1 MQVAHVDIVAI
12 LTAMTRSA
20 IIQARVRPEIKFA
33 GEQVLRSI
41 GLTMTEAM
49 ELFLRRLVVDQRLPF
64 EVVALDEPA
73 AATIMLAWQKH
84 EALLKTVDE
93 LGGLKRSQPRK
104 TQKRE

>member
-1 MQVAHVDIVAI
+1 VAYVDIVAI

-33 GEQVLRSI
+33 AEQVLRSI

-49 ELFLRRLVVDQRLPF
+49 ELFLRRVIVDQRLPF
-64 EVVALDEPA
+64 DVIALDEPA
-73 AATIMLAWQKH
+73 LLSVLLAWQKRD
-84 EALLKTVDE
+84 ALLKNLDE
-93 LGGLKRSQPRK
+93 LGRVKQHAFRR